1 MGDEVEIIDWKS
13 ERSVRTRITTAKRA
27 VSRACTAIN
36 KLVEREWT
44 YSTPNACEEARK
56 KLNNDF
62 DFCVKLHDR
71 WSDLAALAAPGP
83 GEPVEGPEGQ
93 SPISKKYAD
102 SIKPYE
108 EKYYAALTLLDEYVA
123 ANAADDTPAADSGAA
138 GRGEAEDRNKMNAG
152 ACKLLFPEPLT
163 KSKTPEEF
171 RLWTSE
177 FRRFAEASG
186 LLHQKAAT
194 QQGYLLKALD
204 LELRKC
210 MAQKY
215 TKGMTIYNPGV
226 AWSCLK
232 MSSR

>member
-1 MGDEVEIIDWKS
+1 MGIKMGDEVEIIDWKS

-44 YSTPNACEEARK
+44 YSTPNACEEASK

-102 SIKPYE
+102 SIKP
-108 EKYYAALTLLDEYVA
+108 
-123 ANAADDTPAADSGAA
+123 
-138 GRGEAEDRNKMNAG
+138 
-152 ACKLLFPEPLT
+152 
-163 KSKTPEEF
+163 
-171 RLWTSE
+171 
-177 FRRFAEASG
+177 
-186 LLHQKAAT
+186 
-194 QQGYLLKALD
+194 
-204 LELRKC
+204 
-210 MAQKY
+210 
-215 TKGMTIYNPGV
+215 
-226 AWSCLK
+226 
-232 MSSR
+232 